1 MTHGLPPPAKK
12 RRMGATHTKAHARIY
27 KNGKKSQAGWGGYEN
42 YGQIK
47 YFSAVRLQGTGT
59 LYTLGLLGFVKNEI
73 RGFCTQE
80 KETNDKNCSV
90 SYCVLLCRS
99 KTLRIKR
106 LEIGLSQ
113 V

>member
-1 MTHGLPPPAKK
+1 MGFLPPRKK
-12 RRMGATHTKAHARIY
+12 GGWEQRTQKHTHEY

-90 SYCVLLCRS
+90 SYCVLLCRAKIS
-99 KTLRIKR
+99 RIKR